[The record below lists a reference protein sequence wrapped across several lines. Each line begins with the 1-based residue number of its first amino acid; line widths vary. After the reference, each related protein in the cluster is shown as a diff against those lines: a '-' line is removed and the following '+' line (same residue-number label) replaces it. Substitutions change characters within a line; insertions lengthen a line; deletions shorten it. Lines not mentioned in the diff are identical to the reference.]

1 MQRNAT
7 VIFAATAALALA
19 LGLTANAQDSSSAT
33 TAATTSK
40 PATLAQRRQR
50 QQDRIAN
57 GINSGQL
64 TAGETQ
70 RLERREANISRE
82 TRDMRQDNGG
92 KLTAADRA
100 KLNRQDNRL
109 SRGIYGDKHN
119 AAAAHYGNGRIGQ
132 RRENQQDRIA
142 QGVKS
147 GSLTA
152 GETSRLEGQQ
162 RRINRRTRD
171 MREDNGGHLNR
182 AQRRAVNRQQNRAS
196 RHIYRAK
203 HNGRRR

>member
-19 LGLTANAQDSSSAT
+19 LGLTANAQDSSST
-33 TAATTSK
+33 TTSK

-50 QQDRIAN
+50 QQNRIAN

-70 RLERREANISRE
+70 RLERREAGISRE

-109 SRGIYGDKHN
+109 SRNIYGDKHN
-119 AAAAHYGNGRIGQ
+119 AATAHYGNGRIGQ

-142 QGVKS
+142 QGIKS

-152 GETSRLEGQQ
+152 GETARLEGQQ
-162 RRINRRTRD
+162 RRINRRTQD
-171 MREDNGGHLNR
+171 MREDNGGHLDR

>member
-7 VIFAATAALALA
+7 VIFAAAAALALA
-19 LGLTANAQDSSSAT
+19 LGLTANAQDSSST
-33 TAATTSK
+33 TTSK

-70 RLERREANISRE
+70 RLERREAGISRE
-82 TRDMRQDNGG
+82 
-92 KLTAADRA
+92 
-100 KLNRQDNRL
+100 
-109 SRGIYGDKHN
+109 
-119 AAAAHYGNGRIGQ
+119 
-132 RRENQQDRIA
+132 
-142 QGVKS
+142 
-147 GSLTA
+147 
-152 GETSRLEGQQ
+152 
-162 RRINRRTRD
+162 TRD
-171 MREDNGGHLNR
+171 MREDNGGHLNQ